1 MKPFRNAYE
10 AIKRLLASIFKKG
23 EPEPEV
29 KPEVKPEEKKAE
41 TQETSAVKEPVK
53 DPGREAA
60 VEAVKQAVNK
70 EQGSKAAQAAREQS
84 NQSTKPQN
92 KNQNKNKGQNK
103 VQNKPEQ
110 AKAENKPE
118 TKQAEA
124 KPAQKSNK
132 PKVKAPD
139 ADYVS
144 KSDQAAYD
152 EEVKRRLERAAKRER
167 EEKRAEQR
175 AARREME
182 AQNSVGGKKVVDPV
196 TGEEVPLG
204 TIPPE
209 AVYLKKYSRIPTTSD
224 AVLTAINSIVRHP
237 DMSKNIV
244 ILGRN
249 GFGTVK
255 VGEDFARSFFAMG
268 LVSSDKI
275 AKVKAKQLNK
285 MPNLDKLNGLK
296 GGCLIIEN
304 AGLVQPQKLVEV
316 IKNSDATVNDYVVI
330 LTGEIDS
337 LAAFFEDNPEIVDQ
351 FIYLIDI
358 HKIAERGM
366 IALAKGYVKEKGFT
380 ADKAVYEK
388 LKGSLAS
395 MEAGNIDRFVE
406 FLDNAMKRCE
416 NREKMDGITGKN
428 EILPQDI

>member
-1 MKPFRNAYE
+1 MRPFHNAYE
-10 AIKRLLASIFKKG
+10 AIKRLLANIFKKG
-23 EPEPEV
+23 DKNQETQTPEV
-29 KPEVKPEEKKAE
+29 KETEREELQEKDSGAKKQESGPEVKKPEAKAE
-41 TQETSAVKEPVK
+41 DSIKESAKTSKPGDKAKNAGDKQEANKPAGQTAKTADVKPENKSENKSANA
-53 DPGREAA
+53 G
-60 VEAVKQAVNK
+60 KQ
-70 EQGSKAAQAAREQS
+70 
-84 NQSTKPQN
+84 
-92 KNQNKNKGQNK
+92 GQNK
-103 VQNKPEQ
+103 KKPQ
-110 AKAENKPE
+110 
-118 TKQAEA
+118 TQ
-124 KPAQKSNK
+124 K

-144 KSDQAAYD
+144 KTDQAAYD

-204 TIPPE
+204 TIPAE
-209 AVYLKKYSRIPTTSD
+209 AVCLKKYSRVPTTSD
-224 AVLTAINSIVRHP
+224 AVITAINSIVRHP

-268 LVSSDKI
+268 LVKSDKI
-275 AKVKAKQLNK
+275 AKIKARQLNK
-285 MPNLDKLNGLK
+285 IGLEKLNNLK

-304 AGLVQPQKLVEV
+304 AGLVQPAKLVEV
-316 IKNSDATVNDYVVI
+316 IKNSDESVNDYVVI

-337 LAAFFEDNPEIVDQ
+337 LAAFFEDNPEVVDQ

-366 IALAKGYVKEKGFT
+366 IALARGYVKEKGYT
-380 ADKAVYEK
+380 ADKPVYEK
-388 LKGSLAS
+388 LKGSLNS
-395 MEAGNIDRFVE
+395 MEAGNIDRFIDL
-406 FLDNAMKRCE
+406 LDAVMKRCDD
-416 NREKMDGITGKN
+416 REKLNGLNTKK
-428 EILPQDI
+428 EIIPQDV

>member
-29 KPEVKPEEKKAE
+29 KPEVKPEEEKKVE
-41 TQETSAVKEPVK
+41 TPDTSASKEPVK

-60 VEAVKQAVNK
+60 VEAVKQAVSK
-70 EQGSKAAQAAREQS
+70 EQGNKTAQAEQTARTQ
-84 NQSTKPQN
+84 NKN
-92 KNQNKNKGQNK
+92 KNQNKPQNKGQNK
-103 VQNKPEQ
+103 PQPKPEQ
-110 AKAENKPE
+110 PKAETTP
-118 TKQAEA
+118 EA
-124 KPAQKSNK
+124 KPAQKTNK

-204 TIPPE
+204 TIPAE

-316 IKNSDATVNDYVVI
+316 IRNSDATVNDYVVV

-428 EILPQDI
+428 ELLPQDI

>member
-10 AIKRLLASIFKKG
+10 AIKRLLANIFKKG
-23 EPEPEV
+23 ETEEPEAV
-29 KPEVKPEEKKAE
+29 KPVAEKEPEKKEEPVKPVKPVKEPEKKAEPKIEMKPKQEAAPKQEAKPEEK
-41 TQETSAVKEPVK
+41 P
-53 DPGREAA
+53 
-60 VEAVKQAVNK
+60 
-70 EQGSKAAQAAREQS
+70 AQQPKK
-84 NQSTKPQN
+84 KPQ
-92 KNQNKNKGQNK
+92 
-103 VQNKPEQ
+103 
-110 AKAENKPE
+110 
-118 TKQAEA
+118 
-124 KPAQKSNK
+124 K

-144 KSDQAAYD
+144 KSEQAAYD

-167 EEKRAEQR
+167 EEKKAEQR

-182 AQNSVGGKKVVDPV
+182 AQNSAGGKKVIDPV

-204 TIPPE
+204 TIPAE

-249 GFGTVK
+249 GFGTVR
-255 VGEDFARSFFAMG
+255 VGEDFARSFYAMG
-268 LVSSDKI
+268 LVTSDKI
-275 AKVKAKQLNK
+275 AKIRAKQLNK
-285 MPNLDKLNGLK
+285 ITLEKLQGLK

-304 AGLVQPQKLVEV
+304 AGLVNPEKLVEV
-316 IKNSDATVNDYVVI
+316 IRNSAPMENDFVVI

-337 LAAFFEDNPEIVDQ
+337 LANFFEDNPEIVDQ
-351 FIYLIDI
+351 FIYLVDI

-366 IALAKGYVKEKGFT
+366 IALARGYVKEKGYT

-388 LKGSLAS
+388 LKGSLAG
-395 MEAGNIDRFVE
+395 MEAGNIDRFLDY
-406 FLDNAMKRCE
+406 LDNVITKCDD
-416 NREKMDGITGKN
+416 REKSDGITGKK
-428 EILPQDI
+428 EILTQDIA

>member
-23 EPEPEV
+23 GEEDPDKKGQDIKGGEDQKTGQDTTPVSSSSDREPAKKPDGTGEKPASEAKSQTKSQGKAQASKQTS
-29 KPEVKPEEKKAE
+29 KPESGTEKVQDKPSDSAQQKAQDK
-41 TQETSAVKEPVK
+41 TQK
-53 DPGREAA
+53 PGQR
-60 VEAVKQAVNK
+60 K
-70 EQGSKAAQAAREQS
+70 
-84 NQSTKPQN
+84 TPN
-92 KNQNKNKGQNK
+92 KN
-103 VQNKPEQ
+103 P
-110 AKAENKPE
+110 
-118 TKQAEA
+118 
-124 KPAQKSNK
+124 K

-182 AQNSVGGKKVVDPV
+182 AQNSVGGKKVIDPV

-268 LVSSDKI
+268 LVTSEKI

-304 AGLVQPQKLVEV
+304 AGLVQPEKLVDV
-316 IKNSDATVNDYVVI
+316 IRNSDPSENDYVVI

-351 FIYLIDI
+351 FIYLVDI

-366 IALAKGYVKEKGFT
+366 IALARGYVKEKGYT
-380 ADKAVYEK
+380 ADKAVFEK
-388 LKGSLAS
+388 LKGTLAT
-395 MEAGNIDRFVE
+395 MEAGNIDRFIE
-406 FLDNAMKRCE
+406 FLDTAMKKCDE
-416 NREKMDGITGKN
+416 RETQDGITGKK
-428 EILPQDI
+428 EILTQDI

>member
-23 EPEPEV
+23 GEDDKYQESEAEI
-29 KPEVKPEEKKAE
+29 KAREEAEKKAAE
-41 TQETSAVKEPVK
+41 EKEK
-53 DPGREAA
+53 EEA
-60 VEAVKQAVNK
+60 
-70 EQGSKAAQAAREQS
+70 AAREREKAERDRVVQ
-84 NQSTKPQN
+84 QV
-92 KNQNKNKGQNK
+92 KNAANKGK
-103 VQNKPEQ
+103 GTGAG
-110 AKAENKPE
+110 AKTGTKTE
-118 TKQAEA
+118 TKSETKAEA
-124 KPAQKSNK
+124 KTEAKADNKQAQQKPSQQKQKS
-132 PKVKAPD
+132 KVKAPD

-144 KSDQAAYD
+144 KSDQEAYD

-167 EEKRAEQR
+167 EEKKAEQR

-182 AQNSVGGKKVVDPV
+182 AQNSVGGKKVIDPV
-196 TGEEVPLG
+196 TGDEVPLG
-204 TIPPE
+204 TIPAE

-224 AVLTAINSIVRHP
+224 AVITAINSIVRHP

-268 LVSSDKI
+268 LVASDKI
-275 AKVKAKQLNK
+275 AKIRAKQLNK
-285 MPNLDKLNGLK
+285 MPNLEKLNGLK

-304 AGLVQPQKLVEV
+304 SGLVQPEKLVEV
-316 IKNSDATVNDYVVI
+316 IKNSDPEVNDYVVI

-351 FIYLIDI
+351 FIYLVDI
-358 HKIAERGM
+358 HRINERGM
-366 IALAKGYVKEKGFT
+366 IALARGYVKEKGFT

-388 LKGSLAS
+388 LKGTLAS
-395 MEAGNIDRFVE
+395 MEEGNIDRFVE
-406 FLDNAMKRCE
+406 FLDGAMKKCE
-416 NREKMDGITGKN
+416 DREKSDGITGKK
-428 EILPQDI
+428 ELLPQDI

>member
-10 AIKRLLASIFKKG
+10 AIKRILSNIFHKDKG
-23 EPEPEV
+23 ENEPEIKEPEKPVEPKKEEPAQEAPKPEPK
-29 KPEVKPEEKKAE
+29 KPEAKKPEPKKPE
-41 TQETSAVKEPVK
+41 PKKPEPKKPQPKQEAKPEP
-53 DPGREAA
+53 
-60 VEAVKQAVNK
+60 
-70 EQGSKAAQAAREQS
+70 AAQAQ
-84 NQSTKPQN
+84 
-92 KNQNKNKGQNK
+92 
-103 VQNKPEQ
+103 PE
-110 AKAENKPE
+110 APKK
-118 TKQAEA
+118 KEA
-124 KPAQKSNK
+124 KK

-167 EEKRAEQR
+167 EEKKAEQR

-182 AQNSVGGKKVVDPV
+182 AQNSAGGKKVIDPV

-204 TIPPE
+204 VIPAE
-209 AVYLKKYSRIPTTSD
+209 ATYLKKYSRIPTTSD

-249 GFGTVK
+249 GFGTVR
-255 VGEDFARSFFAMG
+255 VGEDFARSFYAMG

-275 AKVKAKQLNK
+275 AKIKAKQLNK
-285 MPNLDKLNGLK
+285 ISLEKLEGLK

-304 AGLVQPQKLVEV
+304 AGLVQPEKLVEV
-316 IKNSDATVNDYVVI
+316 IKNSSPMENDYVVI

-358 HKIAERGM
+358 HKIVERGM
-366 IALAKGYVKEKGFT
+366 IALARGYVKEKGFS
-380 ADKAVYEK
+380 ADKPVYEK
-388 LKGSLAS
+388 LKGTLAG
-395 MEAGNIDRFVE
+395 MEAGNIDRF
-406 FLDNAMKRCE
+406 LDYMDGVMTRCE
-416 NREKMDGITGKN
+416 DREKSDGITGKN
-428 EILPQDI
+428 EIIPQDIV

>member
-10 AIKRLLASIFKKG
+10 AIKRILSNIFHKDKG
-23 EPEPEV
+23 ENEPEKKEPDKPVETKIEEPAPEAPKLEPKKPEPK
-29 KPEVKPEEKKAE
+29 KPEPTAKPEPQQTNKK
-41 TQETSAVKEPVK
+41 
-53 DPGREAA
+53 
-60 VEAVKQAVNK
+60 
-70 EQGSKAAQAAREQS
+70 
-84 NQSTKPQN
+84 
-92 KNQNKNKGQNK
+92 
-103 VQNKPEQ
+103 
-110 AKAENKPE
+110 E
-118 TKQAEA
+118 TK
-124 KPAQKSNK
+124 K

-167 EEKRAEQR
+167 EEKKAEQR

-182 AQNSVGGKKVVDPV
+182 AQNSAGGKKVIDPV

-204 TIPPE
+204 VIPAE
-209 AVYLKKYSRIPTTSD
+209 ATYLKKYSRIPTTSD

-249 GFGTVK
+249 GFGTVR

-268 LVSSDKI
+268 LVTSDKI
-275 AKVKAKQLNK
+275 AKIRAKQLNK
-285 MPNLDKLNGLK
+285 ISLEKLDGLK

-316 IKNSDATVNDYVVI
+316 IRNSSPMENDYVVI

-358 HKIAERGM
+358 HKIVERGM
-366 IALAKGYVKEKGFT
+366 IALARGYVKEKGFT
-380 ADKAVYEK
+380 ADKPVYEK
-388 LKGSLAS
+388 LKGTLAG
-395 MEAGNIDRFVE
+395 MEAGNIDRF
-406 FLDNAMKRCE
+406 LDYLDGVMTRCE
-416 NREKMDGITGKN
+416 DREKSDGITGKKD
-428 EILPQDI
+428 IIPQDIA

>member
-29 KPEVKPEEKKAE
+29 KPEVKPEEEKKVE
-41 TQETSAVKEPVK
+41 TPDTSANKEPVK

-60 VEAVKQAVNK
+60 VEAVKQAVSK
-70 EQGSKAAQAAREQS
+70 EQGNKAAQAAQAEQTARTQ
-84 NQSTKPQN
+84 NKN
-92 KNQNKNKGQNK
+92 KNQNKSQNKGQNK
-103 VQNKPEQ
+103 PQPKPEQ
-110 AKAENKPE
+110 PKAEAKP
-118 TKQAEA
+118 EA
-124 KPAQKSNK
+124 KPAQKTNK

-316 IKNSDATVNDYVVI
+316 IKNSDATVNDYVVV

>member
-1 MKPFRNAYE
+1 MFFAIIDTYFCTYHARGARDMKPFHNAYE
-10 AIKRLLASIFKKG
+10 AIKRLLANIFKKG
-23 EPEPEV
+23 EPE
-29 KPEVKPEEKKAE
+29 KPAAQPVVEKEPEKKEEPAA
-41 TQETSAVKEPVK
+41 QVKEPVTPVK
-53 DPGREAA
+53 KPEKKTEQKIEMKPKQETAQKQETA
-60 VEAVKQAVNK
+60 PKQA
-70 EQGSKAAQAAREQS
+70 AA
-84 NQSTKPQN
+84 
-92 KNQNKNKGQNK
+92 
-103 VQNKPEQ
+103 PEEKQQ
-110 AKAENKPE
+110 AKKK
-118 TKQAEA
+118 TQ
-124 KPAQKSNK
+124 K

-144 KSDQAAYD
+144 KSEQAAYD

-167 EEKRAEQR
+167 EEKKAEQR

-204 TIPPE
+204 TIPAE

-255 VGEDFARSFFAMG
+255 VGEDFARSFYAMG
-268 LVSSDKI
+268 LVTSDKI
-275 AKVKAKQLNK
+275 AKIRAKQLNK
-285 MPNLDKLNGLK
+285 IGLEKLQGLK

-304 AGLVQPQKLVEV
+304 AGLVQPEKLVEV
-316 IKNSDATVNDYVVI
+316 IRNSLPMENDYVVI

-337 LAAFFEDNPEIVDQ
+337 LANFFEDNPEIVDQ
-351 FIYLIDI
+351 FIYLVDI

-366 IALAKGYVKEKGFT
+366 IALARGYIKEKNYT
-380 ADKAVYEK
+380 ADKPVYEK
-388 LKGSLAS
+388 LKGALAG
-395 MEAGNIDRFVE
+395 MEEGNIDRFLE
-406 FLDNAMKRCE
+406 YLDNVMAKCDD
-416 NREKMDGITGKN
+416 REKSDGITGKK
-428 EILPQDI
+428 EILTQDIA

>member
-23 EPEPEV
+23 GEDEKFQESEAEI
-29 KPEVKPEEKKAE
+29 KTREEAEKKAAE
-41 TQETSAVKEPVK
+41 EKAKE
-53 DPGREAA
+53 EAA
-60 VEAVKQAVNK
+60 AKEREKAERDKVVQQVKNAANKSKGTGAGAKTGTKTETKTEA
-70 EQGSKAAQAAREQS
+70 KAE
-84 NQSTKPQN
+84 TKT
-92 KNQNKNKGQNK
+92 
-103 VQNKPEQ
+103 E
-110 AKAENKPE
+110 AKAENKQ
-118 TKQAEA
+118 TQQKAAQ
-124 KPAQKSNK
+124 QKSAQQKQKN
-132 PKVKAPD
+132 KVKAPD

-144 KSDQAAYD
+144 KSDQEAYD

-167 EEKRAEQR
+167 EEKKAEQR

-182 AQNSVGGKKVVDPV
+182 AQNSVGGKKVIDPV
-196 TGEEVPLG
+196 TGDEVPLG
-204 TIPPE
+204 TIPAE

-224 AVLTAINSIVRHP
+224 AVITAINSIVRHP

-268 LVSSDKI
+268 LVTSDKI
-275 AKVKAKQLNK
+275 AKIRAKQLNK
-285 MPNLDKLNGLK
+285 MPNLEKLNGLK

-304 AGLVQPQKLVEV
+304 SGLVQPEKLVEV
-316 IKNSDATVNDYVVI
+316 IKNSDPAVNDYVVI

-351 FIYLIDI
+351 FIYLVDI
-358 HKIAERGM
+358 HRINERGM
-366 IALAKGYVKEKGFT
+366 IALARGYVKEKGFT

-388 LKGSLAS
+388 LKGTLAS
-395 MEAGNIDRFVE
+395 MEEGNIDRFVE
-406 FLDNAMKRCE
+406 FLDGAMKKCE
-416 NREKMDGITGKN
+416 DREKSDGITGKK
-428 EILPQDI
+428 ELLPQDI